1 MKFSPKEALANIS
14 LLTPKLI
21 FLTGKSGTGKSYY
34 SNILA
39 NKYNYKILELDK
51 IIRNIA
57 KKHNIGYA
65 PNYAKAFSI
74 YKGDQSE
81 VIMKDFINEIHTF
94 IDKHPNNPILIEG
107 AISNAQLINNIFS
120 KQYSVFAFIYL
131 NPSNI
136 KKYANQMMKRFKE
149 DKRNKT
155 KTLSIWPEVTTEIN
169 NLPTNSPKVAQ
180 FIMKQAKQSKKK
192 SDERLQ
198 YFVSNK
204 FKVYIIN
211 I

>member
-39 NKYNYKILELDK
+39 DKYNYKILELDK

-57 KKHNIGYA
+57 KKYNIGHA
-65 PNYAKAFSI
+65 PDYAKAFSI

-81 VIMKDFINEIHTF
+81 AIMKDFINEIHTF
-94 IDKHPNNPILIEG
+94 IDKYPNNPILIEG

-120 KQYSVFAFIYL
+120 KQYSIFAFIYL

-136 KKYANQMMKRFKE
+136 KKYASQMMKRFKE

-155 KTLSIWPEVTTEIN
+155 KTLSIWPEVSTEIN
-169 NLPTNSPKVAQ
+169 NLPTNSPKVSQ

-198 YFVSNK
+198 YFISNK